1 MTTNKR
7 KPRMADIAKA
17 LGISTMTVSR
27 AFKNDAKVNPTQRA
41 NVLKMADKM
50 GYVFD
55 RAASE
60 MRTKR
65 TGFVAVTV
73 PSINN
78 RNFADSVR
86 GITEEIAH
94 HGLEVL
100 LGYTDYNVER
110 EEHIIKKLLGRKPEA
125 IVVTGSTHT
134 DGTRKLLET
143 ADIPIFE
150 TWEAPQSPIGYSVG
164 FSNAEAGAIMAQHL
178 MDAGCKKL
186 AFIGCDKGTDFRG
199 EARGAGFMQRLKQQG
214 LETGRMVQ
222 IGRPPIYAQD
232 GALAAQKLLEHYPDT
247 DGVMCVADSVAYGA
261 LTEFQRRGLSV
272 PDDIKIAGFG
282 AYDLAAVSIPPLTT
296 IDPNAYD
303 IGALTGKMIVDL
315 LRDDGATTQPEH
327 RQPMPQLIQR
337 SSTKSSAQ

>member
-1 MTTNKR
+1 
-7 KPRMADIAKA
+7 MADIAKA

-27 AFKNDAKVNPTQRA
+27 AFKNDAKVSPTQRA
-41 NVLKMADKM
+41 NVLKMADEM

-100 LGYTDYNVER
+100 LGYTDYSVER

-125 IVVTGSTHT
+125 IVVTGSTHIV
-134 DGTRKLLET
+134 GTRQLLEA

-150 TWEAPQSPIGYSVG
+150 TWDTPRNPIGYAVG
-164 FSNAEAGAIMAQHL
+164 FSNAEAGAIMAQH
-178 MDAGCKKL
+178 MIDAGCKKL
-186 AFIGCDKGTDFRG
+186 AFIGCATGTDFRG
-199 EARGAGFMQRLKQQG
+199 EARETGFMERLAQIG
-214 LETGRMVQ
+214 LETGRIIQM
-222 IGRPPIYAQD
+222 GRPPIYAQD
-232 GALAAQKLLEHYPDT
+232 GALAAQKLLEIYPDT

-272 PDDIKIAGFG
+272 PEDIKIAGFG

-296 IDPNAYD
+296 IDPSAYE

-315 LRDDGATTQPEH
+315 LRENAPRPLKDHDKPTL
-327 RQPMPQLIQR
+327 QLIQR
-337 SSTKSSAQ
+337 GSTNSAL